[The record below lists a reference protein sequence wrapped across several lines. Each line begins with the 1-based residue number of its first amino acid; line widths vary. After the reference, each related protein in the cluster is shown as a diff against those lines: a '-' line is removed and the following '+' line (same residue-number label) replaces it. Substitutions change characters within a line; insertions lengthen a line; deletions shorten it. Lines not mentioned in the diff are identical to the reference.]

1 MMEQLL
7 IKFRDLSLRNKLT
20 AIIMIV
26 TAFALAL
33 SYVAFMLFDRNE
45 MHRSRILHLQTLAR
59 MIGYHSSAAL
69 TFDDAS
75 DAQQTLGSLAAESNV
90 THAWIFRKNGRRFAD
105 YKRED
110 ATRPVES
117 ISRIR
122 VDSSYV
128 TYGRD
133 HIIVVEPVILDGA
146 VIGAIRLRSTLDDLN
161 ARQAQYL
168 LFGSLF
174 TLVALGI
181 AGTLASRLQKLVS
194 SPILALAGIARH
206 VRDTRDYSVRGTR
219 SSSDEVGELV
229 SGFNEMLT
237 EIELRDGE
245 LQRAHDQLEAHA
257 NQLSIELAERQ
268 RAEREAEQMRTFLLN
283 IIDAMPSILVVVDS
297 DLRVIQWNHEAEKA
311 TGVRREF
318 ANGSEVEDVFPVLT
332 DRRSFILNAVKYN
345 SRYERERVSMTTV
358 DGDRFYEMMIYPLYT
373 VGIDG
378 VVIRLDDFT
387 DRVRMEEMMIQT
399 EKMMSVGGLA
409 AGMAHEI
416 NNPLGIILQSAQNV
430 KRRISPDLA
439 QNEQAAARAGT
450 TLEAIGEY
458 FEERGLNEFL
468 KDISDAGK
476 RAAAIV
482 TNMLNFSRKT
492 ESSMQPTDLADL
504 IRRSIELAASDYD
517 LKKRYDFRHIK
528 IDLELDESLEK
539 VRCIET
545 KIEQVL
551 LNLLK
556 NAAQAMGEYGTVNP
570 SIACRTRSEGNWAI
584 LEVEDNGPGM
594 PDSIRR
600 RVFEPFFTT
609 KDVGLGTGL
618 GLSVSYFIITDNHRG
633 QLEVESW
640 EGKGTRFTIRL
651 PLVSES
657 ELTGRSATDAEENS
671 NSTTFQNG
679 AEQRS
684 DDVSIQ

>member
-1 MMEQLL
+1 MALL
-7 IKFRDLSLRNKLT
+7 LKKFRNLSIRDKLT
-20 AIIMIV
+20 AVIMIV

-33 SYVAFMLFDRNE
+33 SYVAFIIFDRNE

-75 DAQQTLGSLAAESNV
+75 DAQQTLGSLAAENNV
-90 THAWIFRKNGRRFAD
+90 SHAWVFRKNGRRFAE
-105 YKRED
+105 YSREN
-110 ATRPVES
+110 ASRPVES
-117 ISRIR
+117 MSRIR

-128 TYGRD
+128 AYGRD
-133 HIIVVEPVILDGA
+133 HIIVVEPVVLDGS
-146 VIGAIRLRSTLDDLN
+146 VIGAVRLRSTLDDLYS
-161 ARQAQYL
+161 RQRQYL
-168 LFGSLF
+168 MFGSLF
-174 TLVALGI
+174 TLLALGI

-194 SPILALAGIARH
+194 GPIVALAAIARQ
-206 VRDTRDYSVRGTR
+206 VRDTQDYNVRGTQC
-219 SSSDEVGELV
+219 SNDEVGELV
-229 SGFNEMLT
+229 TGFNEMLT
-237 EIELRDGE
+237 EIESRDGE
-245 LQRAHDQLEAHA
+245 LLRAHDQLEAHA
-257 NQLSIELAERQ
+257 NQLSIELSERQ
-268 RAEREAEQMRTFLLN
+268 RAERDAEQMRTFLLN

-318 ANGSEVEDVFPVLT
+318 ANGNEVHDVFPVLS
-332 DRRSFILNAVKYN
+332 DRRSFILNAVNYN
-345 SRYERERVSMTTV
+345 SRYERERVSMTTLE
-358 DGDRFYEMMIYPLYT
+358 GDRFYDMMIYPLYT

-378 VVIRLDDFT
+378 VVIRLDDCT

-416 NNPLGIILQSAQNV
+416 NNPLGIILRSAQNL
-430 KRRISPDLA
+430 KRRVSPDLA
-439 QNEQAAARAGT
+439 QNEEAARRAGT
-450 TLEAIGEY
+450 TLAAVCEY
-458 FEERGLNEFL
+458 FEARGLNEFL

-492 ESSMQPTDLADL
+492 ESSMQPTDIADL

-517 LKKRYDFRHIK
+517 LKKRYDFRHISLE
-528 IDLELDESLEK
+528 LELDDSMDK

-556 NAAQAMGEYGTVNP
+556 NAAQAMGEHGTTDP
-570 SIACRTRSEGNWAI
+570 KITCRTRTDNSWAI
-584 LEVEDNGPGM
+584 IEVEDNGPGM
-594 PDSIRR
+594 TDSVRR

-609 KDVGLGTGL
+609 KEVGAGTGL

-633 QLEVESW
+633 QLEVDSW

-651 PLVSES
+651 PL
-657 ELTGRSATDAEENS
+657 TDNEPTTARANPEAEPNA
-671 NSTTFQNG
+671 NNTTTFPTG
-679 AEQRS
+679 TDQRS
-684 DDVSIQ
+684 DNVSS